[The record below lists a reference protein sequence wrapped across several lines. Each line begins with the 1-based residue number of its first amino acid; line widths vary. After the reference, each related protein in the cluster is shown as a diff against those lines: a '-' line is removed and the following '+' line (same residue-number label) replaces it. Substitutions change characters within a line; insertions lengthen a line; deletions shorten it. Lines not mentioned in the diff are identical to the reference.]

1 MIDTLNMWIDTA
13 AIDSGNPFAIAAYL
27 SDVEEKQ
34 GERRGYCVSG
44 KLGDYTIYADKLGV
58 SLKGSLAKFVLP
70 SNVYT
75 LNRAKVQQAIEKMSD
90 CLHLNIAAAVVTR
103 VDVSTVIPT
112 TRPPADYYS
121 NLGAKPYYSR
131 LQATQTTLYYSTQ
144 KRQLVFYDKTK
155 EAAAKRAIVPPTL
168 ADCNLLRYELRFTR
182 RLQKQLKQPQPIQAA
197 ALYNP
202 DFYYML
208 VQQWKQEFDTIQKL
222 NRSTTMM
229 ETIKTTGDAA
239 RGLFARLLQ
248 DGGGQSVIDGY
259 IADLKARKVF
269 ANRQY
274 YTRLKNDLNKIL
286 QAPIEKQGDLIEELE
301 KAIANVAKY
310 AR

>member
-13 AIDSGNPFAIAAYL
+13 ATGGNPFAIAACL

-34 GERRGYCVSG
+34 GERRGYSIGG
-44 KLGDYTIYADKLGV
+44 KLGDYTIYADQRGV
-58 SLKGSLAKFVLP
+58 SLKGSLAKYFLP

-75 LNRAKVQQAIEKMSD
+75 LTRATVQQAIEKMSD
-90 CLHLNIAAAVVTR
+90 SLHLNIAAAVVTR
-103 VDVSTVIPT
+103 ADVSTVIPT
-112 TRPPADYYS
+112 RRPPVDYYS
-121 NLGAKPYYSR
+121 HLGAKPYYNR

-155 EAAAKRAIVPPTL
+155 EAAAKRATVPPTL
-168 ADCNLLRYELRFTR
+168 ADCNLLRYELRFTS

-222 NRSTTMM
+222 NRATTMM
-229 ETIKTTGDAA
+229 DNIKTVKDGERA
-239 RGLFARLLQ
+239 LFARLLQ
-248 DGGGQSVIDGY
+248 QGGQAVIDEY
-259 IADLKARKVF
+259 IADLKARKTYSDPK
-269 ANRQY
+269 Y
-274 YTRLKNDLNKIL
+274 YTRLKESFTRIL
-286 QAPIEKQGDLIEELE
+286 QAPSEQQIDLIEELE
-301 KAIANVAKY
+301 KSIADVAKY